1 MEELFVLQ
9 TDTYKLIV
17 SSKDPANSRRRLE
30 RTLKSRQQ
38 ALPQGRVELSPP
50 LKLKSESEPQ
60 ECFVLDA
67 PCFFENK
74 RYWFEF
80 VFDPS
85 YYSFSTAPHIQHRL
99 KEVEEAFEFS
109 SHTNS
114 IRGDVET
121 KNDVGRF
128 SFTLVFEE
136 RGKVVK
142 QSFAFDVLPTKM
154 DLQSDL
160 RIMGQQID
168 QILPLWRYSLA
179 ERTSQSAGAVRQPR
193 APFLLLW
200 LAQFESLRTQLESGL
215 KYVINAP
222 HSRLVTTTYSR
233 KLDRLKGRLP
243 ARREEA
249 VARAIADKRWD
260 ERFAVEKKR
269 LSLDTP
275 ENRFVK
281 WVVVSSVEKLSRIL
295 AGSNADRLSDS
306 FRGNLEEWRGTLQRV
321 GRAPMFDDV
330 GAFTGL
336 SRESLLLQQGA
347 GYAKIYRS
355 WQQLKWHLAL
365 LEGQAELSMRN
376 VAQLYEVW
384 CFLELR
390 RILTDELGCCEMEA
404 PSSNLTNT
412 GLGVEFK
419 DGMAGAFRF
428 ERADGLK
435 VRLAHEPVFR
445 ASGNPV
451 GTWTT
456 TQKPDIYLEAT
467 MADGVELAWVF
478 DAKYRIQADDQSG
491 KDGELTED
499 LVPDDAINQMHRY
512 RDALIHRGEST
523 QGLHHKSRPVFGAY
537 ALYPGYFDQH
547 KTRNPYNEAIQQTGI
562 GAFSLLPSPDGSGS
576 VWLASFLKT
585 SLGSAHDAPSSFVT
599 DAQFLQE
606 APRIGSRG
614 MDVSYVRDLVITMS
628 QIGNDRS
635 AEYIEK
641 FRSGEARHYHTKQ
654 LAFER
659 QRMERHIIK
668 EARYLAVALDCE
680 GAAGREIRWVYPI
693 KKAERVARGDLT
705 DVMTGRVGC
714 DDPEE
719 LYWLF
724 HLGNALQLK
733 NACYQPVEEHFRV
746 RLVDL
751 STLNSGGDT
760 DKLSER
766 YQGFA

>member
-1 MEELFVLQ
+1 MEELFVLH
-9 TDTYKLIV
+9 TDAYKLIV

-38 ALPQGRVELSPP
+38 GLPQGRIELSPP
-50 LKLKSESEPQ
+50 LQLKSQSQPQ
-60 ECFVLDA
+60 ACFALDA
-67 PCFFENK
+67 LCFFENK

-80 VFDPS
+80 VFERS
-85 YYSFSTAPHIQHRL
+85 YCNASSTPRIQHRL

-160 RIMGQQID
+160 KVMGQQID
-168 QILPLWRYSLA
+168 QTLPLWRYSLA

-193 APFLLLW
+193 ASFLLLW
-200 LAQFESLRTQLESGL
+200 LAQFESLRIQLESGL

-222 HSRLVTTTYSR
+222 HSRLMTKTYSK

-249 VARAIADKRWD
+249 VARAIADKRWH
-260 ERFAVEKKR
+260 ERFTVEKKR

-295 AGSNADRLSDS
+295 LASNAARLSDS
-306 FRGNLEEWRGTLQRV
+306 FRGDLEEWRETLQRM
-321 GRAPMFDDV
+321 GRARIFDEV

-347 GYAKIYRS
+347 GYAKIYRC

-365 LEGQAELSMRN
+365 LEGEAELSVRN
-376 VAQLYEVW
+376 AAQLYEVW

-390 RILTDELGCCEMEA
+390 RILTEELGCCETKTLL
-404 PSSNLTNT
+404 PNLANT

-435 VRLAHEPVFR
+435 VRLAHEPVFK

-467 MADGVELAWVF
+467 MPDGAELAWVF
-478 DAKYRIQADDQSG
+478 DAKYRMQADDQSG
-491 KDGELTED
+491 SDGELIED

-523 QGLHHKSRPVFGAY
+523 HGLRQKSRPVFGAY

-547 KTRNPYNEAIQQTGI
+547 KTRNPYDEAIQQTGI
-562 GAFSLLPSPDGSGS
+562 GAFSLLPAPDGSGS

-585 SLGSAHDAPSSFVT
+585 SLGSAHDAPSAFVT

-614 MDVSYVRDLVITMS
+614 MDVSYVPDLVITMS

-659 QRMERHIIK
+659 QGMERHIIN

-693 KKAERVARGDLT
+693 KKAERVARGDLS

-724 HLGNALQLK
+724 YLGNALQLRE
-733 NACYQPVEEHFRV
+733 ACCQPVEEHFRV

-751 STLNSGGDT
+751 STLNSGGDAG
-760 DKLSER
+760 KLSER